1 MFALG
6 ADDVFV
12 MVDKWK
18 SARAIMTRASTAE
31 VAIIS
36 LPRLVQAA
44 TFGTP
49 SLSRNSSNII
59 FCPFFCSAIT
69 ATLMTSFTTSVGF
82 FATNASDVTG
92 IKLFGIFCGLL
103 IAVDYILS
111 VLLLS
116 PVLCLYDRMMMS
128 GSPSRFVT
136 FQKSQVMEGNASSD
150 MDIEEEVDDKEVTEK
165 VTATS
170 DTNQNNNFCDR
181 FLGNYI
187 DFLYEFR

>member
-1 MFALG
+1 
-6 ADDVFV
+6 
-12 MVDKWK
+12 
-18 SARAIMTRASTAE
+18 
-31 VAIIS
+31 
-36 LPRLVQAA
+36 
-44 TFGTP
+44 
-49 SLSRNSSNII
+49 
-59 FCPFFCSAIT
+59 
-69 ATLMTSFTTSVGF
+69 MTSFTTSVGF

-103 IAVDYILS
+103 IVLDYILS

-136 FQKSQVMEGNASSD
+136 FQKSQVMDINASSD
-150 MDIEEEVDDKEVTEK
+150 IQERDTEEVTKK
-165 VTATS
+165 VTVEK
-170 DTNQNNNFCDR
+170 NKNLRDR

>member
-18 SARAIMTRASTAE
+18 SARAIMARASTTE

-36 LPRLVQAA
+36 LPRYVTCPDICSHQSREVVFLTLLV
-44 TFGTP
+44 P
-49 SLSRNSSNII
+49 SS
-59 FCPFFCSAIT
+59 SAIT

-103 IAVDYILS
+103 IVVDYILS

-136 FQKSQVMEGNASSD
+136 FQKSQVMDINPSSD
-150 MDIEEEVDDKEVTEK
+150 VEERDEEVTEK
-165 VTATS
+165 VTA
-170 DTNQNNNFCDR
+170 DTHQNLRDR
-181 FLGNYI
+181 FLGNYME
-187 DFLYEFR
+187 FLYEFR

>member
-1 MFALG
+1 
-6 ADDVFV
+6 

-18 SARAIMTRASTAE
+18 SARAIMARASTTE

-36 LPRLVQAA
+36 LPRYVTCPDHLF
-44 TFGTP
+44 TPP
-49 SLSRNSSNII
+49 SLLAYFFAWSREVVFLTLLILIPLVPS
-59 FCPFFCSAIT
+59 SAIT

-103 IAVDYILS
+103 IVVDYILS

-136 FQKSQVMEGNASSD
+136 FQKSQVMDINPSSD
-150 MDIEEEVDDKEVTEK
+150 VQERDEKVTEK
-165 VTATS
+165 VTVEK
-170 DTNQNNNFCDR
+170 NKNLRDR

-187 DFLYEFR
+187 EFLYEFR

>member
-1 MFALG
+1 
-6 ADDVFV
+6 
-12 MVDKWK
+12 
-18 SARAIMTRASTAE
+18 
-31 VAIIS
+31 
-36 LPRLVQAA
+36 
-44 TFGTP
+44 
-49 SLSRNSSNII
+49 
-59 FCPFFCSAIT
+59 
-69 ATLMTSFTTSVGF
+69 MTSFTTSVGF

-103 IAVDYILS
+103 IVVDYILS

-136 FQKSQVMEGNASSD
+136 FQKSQVMDINPSSD
-150 MDIEEEVDDKEVTEK
+150 VEERDEEVTEK
-165 VTATS
+165 VTA
-170 DTNQNNNFCDR
+170 DTHQNLRDR